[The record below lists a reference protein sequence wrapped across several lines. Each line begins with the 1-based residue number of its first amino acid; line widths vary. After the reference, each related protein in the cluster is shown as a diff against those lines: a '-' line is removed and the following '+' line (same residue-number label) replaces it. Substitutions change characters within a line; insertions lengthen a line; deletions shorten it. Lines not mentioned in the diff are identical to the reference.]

1 MREVGVILDAD
12 PRKARAFEIEKWGTF
27 AGLSEDLIQS
37 GINAVNKDDWDAQK
51 NIYKDKIEKGEFYF
65 AKTKSN

>member
-51 NIYKDKIEKGEFYF
+51 NIYKDIFQELRL
-65 AKTKSN
+65 NN